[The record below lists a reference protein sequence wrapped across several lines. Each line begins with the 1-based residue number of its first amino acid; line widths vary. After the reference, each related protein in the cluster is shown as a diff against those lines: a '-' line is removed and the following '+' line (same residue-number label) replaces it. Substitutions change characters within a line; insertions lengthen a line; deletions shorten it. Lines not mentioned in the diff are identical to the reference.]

1 MPVVSVVLPSYNH
14 ERFISEAIESVLR
27 QDFDDLELII
37 VDDASTDSSFEIIQR
52 YKADDPRISVL
63 LHDHNLGIA
72 RTMNDGTDRACGEFL
87 GMIASDD
94 VWMKDKLSKQL
105 DVLESNDDLIVWS
118 EGEVIDARA
127 QPVGKSYSELIGSV
141 SEKKSG
147 TIFQELLKRTHIFGS
162 TLLYKRTNQGDIRWD
177 ERLKYANDWKFE
189 LDLAAKYE
197 FYYEAEPLA
206 KYRIHDNNTIGGK
219 WPEDR
224 EAQRADKQDYV
235 LVLEYALRQYQH
247 RMTAETKARV
257 FERLGFSYYELAE
270 HRKALRSFLRAA
282 AYSPL
287 RRSCRRYPR
296 GVFQFAQNL
305 LSQQT

>member
-37 VDDASTDSSFEIIQR
+37 VDDASTDSSVEIIQR

-72 RTMNDGTDRACGEFL
+72 RTMNDGTGRACGEFL

-105 DVLESNDDLIVWS
+105 GVLESNDDLIAWS
-118 EGEVIDARA
+118 EGEVIDART
-127 QPVGKSYSELIGSV
+127 QPVGKRFSELIGSV

-147 TIFQELLKRTHIFGS
+147 TIFPELLERTHIFGS

-177 ERLKYANDWKFE
+177 ERLKYAHDWKFE
-189 LDLAAKYE
+189 LD
-197 FYYEAEPLA
+197 
-206 KYRIHDNNTIGGK
+206 
-219 WPEDR
+219 
-224 EAQRADKQDYV
+224 
-235 LVLEYALRQYQH
+235 
-247 RMTAETKARV
+247 
-257 FERLGFSYYELAE
+257 
-270 HRKALRSFLRAA
+270 
-282 AYSPL
+282 
-287 RRSCRRYPR
+287 
-296 GVFQFAQNL
+296 
-305 LSQQT
+305 